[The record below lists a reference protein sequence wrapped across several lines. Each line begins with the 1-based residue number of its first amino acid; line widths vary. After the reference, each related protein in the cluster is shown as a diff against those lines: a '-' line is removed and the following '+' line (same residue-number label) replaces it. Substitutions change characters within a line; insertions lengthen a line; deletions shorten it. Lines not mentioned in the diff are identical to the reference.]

1 MNTSHEWKFG
11 LSECANV
18 MNRKNRCIS
27 SRYHLTDQQLAE
39 LEFEHRHTTD
49 KRYAGR
55 VKAVYLLG
63 KGWSATRIAQALLIE
78 RETVR
83 NHFKR

>member
-1 MNTSHEWKFG
+1 M
-11 LSECANV
+11 
-18 MNRKNRCIS
+18 S
-27 SRYHLTDQQLAE
+27 SRYQLTDQELSE

-49 KRYAGR
+49 KRYADR

-63 KGWSATRIAQALLIE
+63 KGWSVTKIAQALLIY

-83 NHFKR
+83 NHFQR

>member
-1 MNTSHEWKFG
+1 
-11 LSECANV
+11 

-27 SRYHLTDQQLAE
+27 SRYHLTDQELAE
-39 LEFEHRHTTD
+39 LAFEHPHTTD

-55 VKAVYLLG
+55 IKAVYLSG

-78 RETVR
+78 RESVR
-83 NHFKR
+83 NHFQR